1 MRSKI
6 IAEVFFMKDIDRN
19 GYIISEELFMTKNG
33 IEIIEMLT
41 PEVENSTA
49 IRNAEELLYELSEKY
64 GDNES

>member
-1 MRSKI
+1 
-6 IAEVFFMKDIDRN
+6 MKDIDRN